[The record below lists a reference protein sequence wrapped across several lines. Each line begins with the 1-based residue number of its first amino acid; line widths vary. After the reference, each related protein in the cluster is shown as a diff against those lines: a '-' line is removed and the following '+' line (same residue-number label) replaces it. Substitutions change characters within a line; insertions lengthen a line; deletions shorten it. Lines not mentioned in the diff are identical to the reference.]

1 MALPAGFELEKPQL
15 PEGFK
20 LEDQPK
26 PDALG
31 RFVADEAAPQ
41 EGPVQVGENAPDFTR
56 GLTNELGSLQNVYGG
71 AKVLAGK
78 VLGSQSLMQSGLE
91 SMKAGEAKTE
101 VKPTDDLTD
110 AFKKGIGSVVGNWL
124 PYQIGSGVGNI
135 LETLGF
141 MGIGAGVGALTGA
154 GAGALPGAVAGAVE
168 KSLVKKGV
176 QLAAENVLKETLA
189 KELAAGTEKAA
200 AKEVAKTAA
209 EKYVAEHAIDML
221 AQIDAKAAAQSAA
234 RNIGGNLGIVSQA
247 GLHGAGEVTGQAVQ
261 QAEAE
266 GRAPTDI
273 NMTRVVPAALVHGVA
288 DFFAEKIGLHALDGM
303 ALNSSG
309 KMVQDIA
316 KAIALTGTKEVVPE
330 TIQEIAQRYGANM
343 SLTDAD
349 ALKDYLNT
357 VGASY
362 AMSVVPAGIGGV
374 RANLAHRAAE
384 IPDQTNTL
392 QDSLATKVA
401 TAPGLLDANGKPIVA
416 PDQTETTLST
426 APPQESIY
434 DVPKKE
440 AADYLAKI
448 DSGEVQPNASI
459 LKKHLAA
466 TGAEMPETG
475 KGFRD
480 RALEALKTHL
490 APQGEQNVPTTS
502 TVDGTDRSSAEVLGQ
517 QTDSTATTGTTTV
530 GDQGLGR
537 VTPPANV
544 PQAGKRA
551 ERTALSQTATDEELR
566 AALEK
571 DQAQAA
577 ATEAQRQAALQEV
590 AGKNIPQTKTDEQIR
605 DEYELARQAHTESQT
620 ALNSQI
626 SALNEQRKALVDEEN
641 KPGNEEL
648 DNGEKIAAIDNQL
661 DGLENKRLSTIPEWT
676 KLNQAEKDT
685 FLGSLKTNPSAQ
697 DFDTAIQSLATFRE
711 QKKGAPVPPAQQR
724 VVSGYEENRP
734 VYQRSLGIDMP
745 AWGNL
750 SPEAQAAYT
759 NNVKNN
765 TAVEQDAGFTAVAEQ
780 LEQEGHGIR
789 NVSRE
794 GVRNLKLKGTEEVSK
809 ATAAERIAKEAAKE
823 ASAQGKGEALS
834 ENTKAKLIAGDINGV
849 LSDLISSSEGFK
861 GLNLKKGDKTY
872 RQAYA
877 YLASI
882 RKRASALTFRLL
894 ATSLNTLTFNSKVI
908 TDPNNKVIQR
918 LEQEGKLAEYN
929 PKTDTF
935 YFTPG
940 GFDESTVLHE
950 IVHAGT
956 VKIISQYLKDP
967 SKLTQTQR
975 DAAEHLQKIYDFS
988 KKRLG
993 GRFKNAYEN
1002 LYEFVSYAMTDNKF
1016 QIALAE
1022 TQVRPLAKYTAKAM
1036 AAWKQFTQALS
1047 KMFGLYDAKA
1057 QTEELTA
1064 EMYAQVA
1071 KEYGSMDPDELYE
1084 AIKDAE
1090 TVGEFATSML
1100 NEEGNEKEVV
1110 VKKEK
1115 VHATQARKFLT
1126 TYPGYEGNLMLEM
1139 SEVFSRIL
1147 ASPEKG
1153 IKVAPL
1159 AVKKA
1164 ETKMDNGSI
1173 LPSKDKPG
1181 SITKEQQPR
1190 NIKYFKDLLF
1200 TRQGW
1205 RRIATAVQNDR
1216 YEVKHWQ
1223 DMRDLAGQIYYEGKD
1238 KINNVYGQ
1246 LARAP
1251 AQGMNLYRSLI
1262 EGTYEKLDKS
1272 ISDLSKATGFNIKD
1286 TLELLHN
1293 VAVGMHDY
1301 ERRLVKYLKIVP
1313 LSEKKNLKYNGKMI
1327 SAADFRKMA
1336 FEKLNDNKTT
1346 EAEAR
1351 QLRHELDAIVFT
1363 KNTKGELQPNT
1374 KYVSELGDSPRQ
1386 VTDKGGVRK
1395 GVNTELDNPIYDVS
1409 LLTYK
1414 EAQQRMDEYHKFQH
1428 KGLVDTALQ
1437 QVRELHH
1444 TTTELNKMANYWS
1457 QPVSNHV
1464 AFYGWDNYVPLAGY
1478 HSEEDEGLN
1487 LNGKHMG
1494 RELQD
1499 MAHSFEGRVSESNNT
1514 ILQSMT
1520 DAVRSAMRA
1529 GRKDLTQ
1536 SIKNASKYDKK
1547 LNPNG
1552 TGILPTAKVW
1562 GRITFEERRN
1572 KEVVDSLPRE
1582 NTIFHYNEDGS
1593 IDIIEIADNKLRESI
1608 RRSFKDTN
1616 PLVTMANNITSRLG
1630 MMHTRYNFN
1639 FAPLNFVRDA
1649 LTNAWAIGAELGP
1662 LQSAKYIADIATKV
1676 TTQNSL
1682 GKAFKVAALYESK
1695 DYNQIKILA
1704 AKDPIIKDM
1713 YDFVEKGG
1721 MVDYL
1726 QGLSLKSNFQ
1736 RLHKELGRSGVIKN
1750 VTQLNRFVDIW
1761 TDMFELSS
1769 RSAAYAI
1776 AKQNF
1781 KSRGLSEEAATT
1793 KAVEYAKNLA
1803 NFEQVGQYGKELGA
1817 VFMFFRPS
1825 ATGAVRAI
1833 EAVAPAF
1840 QNVKSALRDLPP
1852 GTSEE
1857 AIATFKTNFAE
1868 RQKNARYMT
1877 AALMGLGA
1885 LAYTMS
1891 SMMAGDDDLG
1901 RNKVANDDPAQWTR
1915 FARFFTPFS
1924 DNPIQLPWGFGLGSF
1939 AAAGA
1944 QLAAVGS
1951 GHQSFGGAMGNIL
1964 TQISLDSFVPIPVS
1978 RMPIQDNPALW
1989 MLDSLTPSMLRPAM
2003 EFVVNKNGLGQSIY
2017 SDANRRMGDAYLG
2030 GNNIP
2035 EIYKTIARQ
2044 LFDSSAGAIDFSP
2057 NSIYFLANSYMD
2069 GPARIIESTTNGMY
2083 LASGQAEEKDAIA
2096 RMKNTPF
2103 IGSFIGS
2110 APNVDS
2116 REFSSIENQIKDKQK
2131 IYTQAQLNPEVEAKY
2146 VDKNPLDPEI
2156 IDYYNHVVNGRLKE
2170 LRSQANQIKLMQGVS
2185 PKDRASML
2193 KEINK
2198 EQNLVKYDLVQQFK
2212 SYGMKP

>member
-1 MALPAGFELEKPQL
+1 MPIYEYQGQQYDIATDDQAAAKQKILDHLELQKTQPQ
-15 PEGFK
+15 
-20 LEDQPK
+20 
-26 PDALG
+26 PDSLG
-31 RFVADEAAPQ
+31 RYVADSSQTAPQ
-41 EGPVQVGENAPDFTR
+41 EGPKQVDENAPDFTR

-110 AFKKGIGSVVGNWL
+110 AFKKGIGSVVGDWL

-141 MGIGAGVGALTGA
+141 MGIGAGVGALTGV

-168 KSLVKKGV
+168 KSLIKKGV

-316 KAIALTGTKEVVPE
+316 KAIALTGTKEAVPE

-357 VGASY
+357 IGASY
-362 AMSVVPAGIGGV
+362 AMSVAPAGIGGV

-384 IPDQTNTL
+384 ISDQTNTL

-416 PDQTETTLST
+416 PDQTETTLS
-426 APPQESIY
+426 AASPQESIY
-434 DVPKKE
+434 DAPKKE

-448 DSGEVQPNASI
+448 DSGEVQPNPSI

-490 APQGEQNVPTTS
+490 APQGEQNVGTTS
-502 TVDGTDRSSAEVLGQ
+502 TVDGTDRSSAKVLGQ

-537 VTPPANV
+537 VTPPANM
-544 PQAGKRA
+544 PQAGKGA
-551 ERTALSQTATDEELR
+551 ERTALKQQSTTMPTRPLPLKEESQTITPIELQ

-577 ATEAQRQAALQEV
+577 QDEAARQAALKETIGQ
-590 AGKNIPQTKTDEQIR
+590 NIPQTKTDESIR
-605 DEYELARQAHTESQT
+605 EEYELSRQAQKE
-620 ALNSQI
+620 AGVVIPAWEDL
-626 SALNEQRKALVDEEN
+626 KAD
-641 KPGNEEL
+641 
-648 DNGEKIAAIDNQL
+648 
-661 DGLENKRLSTIPEWT
+661 
-676 KLNQAEKDT
+676 EKDT
-685 FLGSLKTNPSAQ
+685 YLGSLKTNPSAE
-697 DFDTAIQSLATFRE
+697 DFDNAAKTLAAYRE
-711 QKKGAPVPPAQQR
+711 QNKGSGLKPVEQR
-724 VVSGYEENRP
+724 IVNGYEENRP
-734 VYQRSLGIDMP
+734 IFQRSLGIDIP
-745 AWGNL
+745 AWGSL
-750 SPEAQAAYT
+750 SPEAQSAYT
-759 NNVKNN
+759 SKVKTNSP
-765 TAVEQDAGFTAVAEQ
+765 VEQDAGFTAVAEQ

-809 ATAAERIAKEAAKE
+809 AAATERIKKEAAEE

-861 GLNLKKGDKTY
+861 GLNLEKGDKTY

-1057 QTEELTA
+1057 QTEELTS

-1071 KEYGSMDPDELYE
+1071 KEYSSMDPDELYE
-1084 AIKDAE
+1084 AIKDTE

-1223 DMRDLAGQIYYEGKD
+1223 DMHDLADQIYYEGKD

-1363 KNTKGELQPNT
+1363 KNTKGEFQPNT

-1682 GKAFKVAALYESK
+1682 GKALKVAALYESK

-1736 RLHKELGRSGVIKN
+1736 RLHKELGRSGAIKN

-2096 RMKNTPF
+2096 RMKGTPF

>member
-110 AFKKGIGSVVGNWL
+110 AFKKGIGSVVGDWL

-316 KAIALTGTKEVVPE
+316 KAIALTGTKEAVPE

-384 IPDQTNTL
+384 ISDQTNTL

-605 DEYELARQAHTESQT
+605 DEYELARQAHTDTQT
-620 ALNSQI
+620 KLSASIDELN
-626 SALNEQRKALVDEEN
+626 AQRNALVKEEN
-641 KPGNEEL
+641 TPGNEDI
-648 DNGEKIAAIDNQL
+648 DNGEKIAKIDDQL
-661 DGLENKRLSTIPEWT
+661 TNLENQRLGAIPAWEN
-676 KLNQAEKDT
+676 LAADEKDT
-685 FLGSLKTNPSAQ
+685 YLGSLKTNPSAQ
-697 DFDTAIQSLATFRE
+697 DFDNAAKALASYKE
-711 QKKGAPVPPAQQR
+711 QKKGSGLKPTEQR
-724 VVSGYEENRP
+724 VVNGYEDSRSA
-734 VYQRSLGIDMP
+734 YQRSLGMDLP
-745 AWGNL
+745 AWGQL
-750 SPEAQAAYT
+750 SPAAQAAYT
-759 NNVKNN
+759 SNVKNN
-765 TAVEQDAGFTAVAEQ
+765 TVAEQ
-780 LEQEGHGIR
+780 DIGFNAVADQLEKEGKSIR
-789 NVSRE
+789 GVSRAGME
-794 GVRNLKLKGTEEVSK
+794 TLKLKGTEQEAQAK
-809 ATAAERIAKEAAKE
+809 AQERTAKERVAASE
-823 ASAQGKGEALS
+823 AVGKGKPVAQDVKTAL
-834 ENTKAKLIAGDINGV
+834 ENNDINGALQV
-849 LSDLISSSEGFK
+849 LIDTGEG
-861 GLNLKKGDKTY
+861 LKIGSQEGETGAIKQLAQ
-872 RQAYA
+872 RQSILTKFVNRF
-877 YLASI
+877 LA
-882 RKRASALTFRLL
+882 RALSGVK
-894 ATSLNTLTFNSKVI
+894 FNSTVV
-908 TDPNNKVIQR
+908 TDQNNEVIQR
-918 LEQEGKLAEYN
+918 LEKQGKLAEYD

-935 YFTPG
+935 YFTKD
-940 GFDESTVLHE
+940 GFDEATVLHE

-956 VKIISQYLKDP
+956 VKLINQF
-967 SKLTQTQR
+967 LTNPASMAPYQR
-975 DAAEHLQKIYDFS
+975 EAMEHLQKIFNFA
-988 KKRLG
+988 KNRLG
-993 GRFKNAYEN
+993 KKYPNAFEN
-1002 LYEFVSYAMTDNKF
+1002 LYEFVSYALTDSKF
-1016 QIALAE
+1016 QNELAN
-1022 TQVRPLAKYTAKAM
+1022 TQVRPLAKYTVGAVKTL
-1036 AAWKQFTQALS
+1036 WDNLTQAFAKLYNLVTAGPVRTQVRPELFDAIS
-1047 KMFGLYDAKA
+1047 KGLAP
-1057 QTEELTA
+1057 
-1064 EMYAQVA
+1064 MN
-1071 KEYGSMDPDELYE
+1071 KEGLYE
-1084 AIKDAE
+1084 ATEEGITTTE
-1090 TVGEFATSML
+1090 VGEMVPGREA
-1100 NEEGNEKEVV
+1100 EV
-1110 VKKEK
+1110 KEK
-1115 VHATQARKFLT
+1115 KQKYKPGKVFLGLE
-1126 TYPGYEGNLMLEM
+1126 PGFEGNLLLEV
-1139 SEVFSRIL
+1139 SEAFSDIL
-1147 ASPEKG
+1147 DAPQKG
-1153 IKVAPL
+1153 IEVAPL

-1363 KNTKGELQPNT
+1363 KNTKGEFQPNT

-1682 GKAFKVAALYESK
+1682 GKALKVAALYESK

-2096 RMKNTPF
+2096 RMKGTPF

-2170 LRSQANQIKLMQGVS
+2170 LRSQANQIRLMQGVS

>member
-1 MALPAGFELEKPQL
+1 MPIYEYQGQQYDIATDDQAAAKQKILDHLELQKTQPQ
-15 PEGFK
+15 
-20 LEDQPK
+20 
-26 PDALG
+26 PDSLG
-31 RFVADEAAPQ
+31 RYVADSSQTAPQ
-41 EGPVQVGENAPDFTR
+41 EGPKQVDENAPDFTR

-110 AFKKGIGSVVGNWL
+110 AFKKGIGSVVGDWL

-168 KSLVKKGV
+168 KSLIKKGV

-316 KAIALTGTKEVVPE
+316 KAIALTGTKEAVPE

-374 RANLAHRAAE
+374 RANLAHRVAE
-384 IPDQTNTL
+384 ISDQTNTL

-416 PDQTETTLST
+416 PDQTETTLS
-426 APPQESIY
+426 AASPQESIY
-434 DVPKKE
+434 DAPKKE

-490 APQGEQNVPTTS
+490 APQGEQNVGTTS

-537 VTPPANV
+537 VTPPANM
-544 PQAGKRA
+544 PQAGKGT
-551 ERTALSQTATDEELR
+551 ERTALKQQSTTMPTRPLPLKEESQTITPIESQ

-577 ATEAQRQAALQEV
+577 QDEAARQAALKETIGQ
-590 AGKNIPQTKTDEQIR
+590 NIPQTKTDESIR
-605 DEYELARQAHTESQT
+605 EEYELSRQAQKE
-620 ALNSQI
+620 AGVVIPAWEDL
-626 SALNEQRKALVDEEN
+626 KAD
-641 KPGNEEL
+641 
-648 DNGEKIAAIDNQL
+648 
-661 DGLENKRLSTIPEWT
+661 
-676 KLNQAEKDT
+676 EKDT
-685 FLGSLKTNPSAQ
+685 YLGSLKTNPSAE
-697 DFDTAIQSLATFRE
+697 DFDNAAKTLAAYRE
-711 QKKGAPVPPAQQR
+711 QNKGSGLKPTEQR
-724 VVSGYEENRP
+724 IVNGYEENRP
-734 VYQRSLGIDMP
+734 IFQRSLGIDIP
-745 AWGNL
+745 AWGSL
-750 SPEAQAAYT
+750 SPEAQSAYT
-759 NNVKNN
+759 SKVKTNSP
-765 TAVEQDAGFTAVAEQ
+765 VEQGAGFTAVAEQ

-809 ATAAERIAKEAAKE
+809 AAATERIKKEAAEE

-993 GRFKNAYEN
+993 SRFKNAYEN

-1084 AIKDAE
+1084 TIKDAE

-1115 VHATQARKFLT
+1115 IHATQARKFLT

-1363 KNTKGELQPNT
+1363 KNTKGEFQPNT

-1649 LTNAWAIGAELGP
+1649 LTNAWAIGAQLGP

-1682 GKAFKVAALYESK
+1682 GKALKVAALYESK

-1868 RQKNARYMT
+1868 HQKNARYMT

-2096 RMKNTPF
+2096 RMKGTPF

>member
-41 EGPVQVGENAPDFTR
+41 EGPVQVGENAPNFTR

-110 AFKKGIGSVVGNWL
+110 AFKKGIGSVVGDWL

-316 KAIALTGTKEVVPE
+316 KAIALTGTKEAVPE

-384 IPDQTNTL
+384 ISDQTNTL

-401 TAPGLLDANGKPIVA
+401 TAPGLLDANGKPIVEPEETA
-416 PDQTETTLST
+416 PDQGTANVTPSITPEIQGHIDLANEKLSKLDEGKPLP
-426 APPQESIY
+426 APTINSLFKKFGLEKAEGSTREENTQVIRDHIAKLQE
-434 DVPKKE
+434 P
-440 AADYLAKI
+440 
-448 DSGEVQPNASI
+448 
-459 LKKHLAA
+459 
-466 TGAEMPETG
+466 
-475 KGFRD
+475 
-480 RALEALKTHL
+480 
-490 APQGEQNVPTTS
+490 QNVGTTS

-537 VTPPANV
+537 VTPPANM
-544 PQAGKRA
+544 PQAGKGT
-551 ERTALSQTATDEELR
+551 ERPALKQQSTTMPTRPLPLKEESQTITPIELQ

-577 ATEAQRQAALQEV
+577 QDEAARQAALKETIGQ
-590 AGKNIPQTKTDEQIR
+590 NIPQTKTDESIR
-605 DEYELARQAHTESQT
+605 EEYELSRQAQKE
-620 ALNSQI
+620 AGVVIPAWEDL
-626 SALNEQRKALVDEEN
+626 KAD
-641 KPGNEEL
+641 
-648 DNGEKIAAIDNQL
+648 
-661 DGLENKRLSTIPEWT
+661 
-676 KLNQAEKDT
+676 EKDT
-685 FLGSLKTNPSAQ
+685 YLGSLKTNPSAE
-697 DFDTAIQSLATFRE
+697 DFDNAAKTLAAYRE
-711 QKKGAPVPPAQQR
+711 QNKGSGLKPAEQR
-724 VVSGYEENRP
+724 IVNGYEENRP
-734 VYQRSLGIDMP
+734 IFQRSLGIDIP
-745 AWGNL
+745 AWGSL
-750 SPEAQAAYT
+750 SPEAQSAYT
-759 NNVKNN
+759 SKVKTNSP
-765 TAVEQDAGFTAVAEQ
+765 VEQGAGFTAVAEQ

-809 ATAAERIAKEAAKE
+809 AAATERIKKEAAEE

-1084 AIKDAE
+1084 AIKDAK

-1139 SEVFSRIL
+1139 SEIFSRIL

-1272 ISDLSKATGFNIKD
+1272 ISDLSKATGFDIKD

-1682 GKAFKVAALYESK
+1682 GKALKVAALYESK

-2069 GPARIIESTTNGMY
+2069 GPARVIESTTNGMY

-2096 RMKNTPF
+2096 RMKGTPF

-2170 LRSQANQIKLMQGVS
+2170 LRSQANQIRLMQGVS